1 MSRKKLIGKSTKLS
15 DSQANDEI
23 SSADISQHTDG
34 ALRNIDVDMIRDN
47 PHQTR
52 QYFDPDKME
61 DLTRSVK
68 ESGIIQPIL
77 VRFEGE
83 DIYLVAGERR
93 LRAAKAAGLKKI
105 PAVLTEA
112 DPAHITLIEN
122 IQREN
127 LKPVEEAEG
136 MLKLMDE
143 RGYTQDQLAGIIGK
157 SKSTIS
163 ETLSLNRLPEE
174 IKSEVR
180 RAELYPKRLL
190 IEIVKQKRDD
200 KMIALFNQ
208 IKAENLTSEDVK
220 ELAKKQRKKQY
231 RSPRRTPAAE
241 VSQMIAGLQRHL
253 KKINLNRMEDAE
265 KAQLL
270 SNLKILEDMI
280 IRIKQEIE
288 N

>member
-15 DSQANDEI
+15 DSHTNDEI

-34 ALRNIDVDMIRDN
+34 ALRNIGVDVIKDN

-52 QYFDPDKME
+52 QYFDPDKMDE
-61 DLTRSVK
+61 LTRSVK

-77 VRFEGE
+77 VRFEGQ

-136 MLKLMDE
+136 MLRLMDE

-163 ETLSLNRLPEE
+163 ETLSLNKLPEY
-174 IKSEVR
+174 IKNQVR
-180 RAELYPKRLL
+180 RAEHYPKRLL
-190 IEIVKQKRDD
+190 IEIVKQKKED

-220 ELAKKQRKKQY
+220 ELAKKKKKKQY
-231 RSPRRTPAAE
+231 SPRRPPVAE
-241 VSQMIAGLQRHL
+241 VSEKIAGLQQHL
-253 KKINLNRMEDAE
+253 KKINLNRIEDSE
-265 KAQLL
+265 KAHLL
-270 SNLKILEDMI
+270 SNLKMLEDMI
-280 IRIKQEIE
+280 IRIKQELE